1 MKANQAVVRVLPL
14 AFLLLAG
21 CGHETTAVS
30 APPPEGTVPL
40 AASSQAPSTTTA
52 SSAEGGA
59 YGADPAKAMLDASEG
74 LRLSDAH
81 RALLRTLR
89 DQLEAN
95 ERDTRAA
102 FHALRMELARQVR
115 AGAIDR
121 AALQPQEN
129 AAVQALQAH
138 IDKEADTLNMLHATL
153 DPSQQAAVV
162 VAVRATQPGRTE
174 TQPPAG
180 EPPSPETMRQKK
192 LDRLTTE
199 LGLDSAQ
206 QQQVSAM
213 LEAQPPR
220 PARMRQRGRPPQMD
234 AILAGFASNTFDA
247 RTTIPAPPISP
258 TDMMR
263 EGIEREVAFLTKLLP
278 ILRADQRERLASKME
293 TTKMGHQ
300 DSDD

>member
-14 AFLLLAG
+14 ALLLVAS
-21 CGHETTAVS
+21 CSHETTAVS
-30 APPPEGTVPL
+30 TPPPPEGTAPL
-40 AASSQAPSTTTA
+40 AASSQAPSATTA
-52 SSAEGGA
+52 PIAERGA
-59 YGADPAKAMLDASEG
+59 YGAGPAKAMLDASEG

-81 RALLRTLR
+81 REMLRTLR

-95 ERDTRAA
+95 GRDTQTA

-115 AGAIDR
+115 AGTIDI

-129 AAVQALQAH
+129 AAALALQAH
-138 IDKEADTLNMLHATL
+138 IDKEVDTLNTLHGSL
-153 DPSQQAAVV
+153 DPSQRAAVV
-162 VAVRATQPGRTE
+162 AAVRATQPGRTE
-174 TQPPAG
+174 TQPPTGA
-180 EPPSPETMRQKK
+180 PPSSEAMRQKK

-206 QQQVSAM
+206 QQQVSAL

-220 PARMRQRGRPPQMD
+220 PARMSWRQQHMD
-234 AILAGFASNTFDA
+234 AILAGFASSAFDA
-247 RTTIPAPPISP
+247 RAMIPAPPMSP

-263 EGIEREVAFLTKLLP
+263 EGIAREVAFLTKFVP
-278 ILRADQRERLASKME
+278 ILRVDQRERLASKME